1 MSNRRG
7 FLAATLSASLYIA
20 GCAHSTGTEGQKRLK
35 NSFWSGRLSLQLEQT
50 PPQSFVAGFEL
61 SGNAVTGELSFF
73 TPVGSTLALLA
84 WAPGSATLKAKGDL
98 WEFESVDEL
107 VRKVTGTDIPLPAL
121 FDWLAGI
128 ATAVPGWQADLSR
141 MPDGR
146 LVARRLAPEPAA
158 DLRIVLDR

>member
-1 MSNRRG
+1 MNSRRG
-7 FLAATLSASLYIA
+7 FLATTLFASLYIA
-20 GCAHSTGTEGQKRLK
+20 GCAHTTRAIGQNSSK

-73 TPVGSTLALLA
+73 TPIGSTLALLA
-84 WAPGSATLKAKGDL
+84 WSPGNATLKARGGM

-107 VRKVTGTDIPLPAL
+107 VRSATGTDIPVSAL

-128 ATAVPGWQADLSR
+128 ATTAPGWQADLSQVAA
-141 MPDGR
+141 GR
-146 LVARRLAPEPAA
+146 LNARRLSPEPAA
-158 DLRIVLDR
+158 DLRVVLDR